1 MHVRHVASKRPAL
14 LPYLLLKKGLTC
26 SKDIWVAAEDLL
38 YKRAPRAGHTNHKNR
53 CVIFEADGIVQEL
66 CNIVAWD
73 VQLLVAKDIHDQL
86 QEEGRKGPQR
96 QSFAGKSNSRLA
108 DGWLRHSVL
117 VLSRGQLLKS
127 TSSHQ
132 RAACP

>member
-1 MHVRHVASKRPAL
+1 M
-14 LPYLLLKKGLTC
+14 PYLLLKKELTC

-66 CNIVAWD
+66 CNIIAWD

-86 QEEGRKGPQR
+86 QEEGRKAKLCR
-96 QSFAGKSNSRLA
+96 
-108 DGWLRHSVL
+108 
-117 VLSRGQLLKS
+117 
-127 TSSHQ
+127 
-132 RAACP
+132 